1 MIHRVEYLDKLWAL
15 KDLQVIKVITG
26 IRRCGKSTLLDQYQE
41 RLIESGVDQSQIVA
55 LNFEEL
61 ENDALLD
68 YKSLYEYLKSKLV
81 PGKYTY
87 IFLDEIQK
95 VSEFEKAVDSL
106 YVKKN
111 VDIYI
116 TGSNAYLLSGELAT
130 YLSGRYV
137 EINLL
142 PLSFKEYRVFMNET
156 DNNKLFADYML
167 NGGLPYAAL
176 IRKNGLG
183 SDNGY
188 IEGIYNTVFVKD
200 IEERQKRRESDLSKR
215 KVTDIPLLK
224 NISQYLSSV
233 IGSPVSMKGIADYL
247 TSAGRRTSHVTV
259 GDYVEALEE
268 SYLFYRAD
276 RMDVNGKLL
285 LKQSQKYYMVD
296 LGFRKHILAKKK
308 YDVGFTIENI
318 VYFELLRRGY
328 KVNIGKVGVTE
339 VDFVAFKNGIY
350 EYYQVS
356 ADLTDEN
363 TFNRE
368 LKPLVAI
375 NDNYAKTILT
385 HDVISVG
392 NYNGVKV
399 VNVIDWLLGV

>member
-1 MIHRVEYLDKLWAL
+1 MIQRVEYLDKLWAL

-81 PGKYTY
+81 AGKFTY

-142 PLSFKEYRVFMNET
+142 PLSFKEYRAFMNET

-350 EYYQVS
+350 EYFQVS

-375 NDNYAKTILT
+375 NDNYSKTILT